1 MSNYQR
7 ENLLNIAP
15 EKVPAGTLAVKVGD
29 DVFTA
34 GNVKITGT
42 DVSETT
48 ATAPDVLEGKQFYN
62 AQGVLTQGTL
72 IPQSGGSTM
81 DFYKCAVV
89 AEKAKEPIPEPIFVE
104 KFNGYISNRNGW
116 LQPVGARLPEYSTID
131 GRLAMKCDYDHRLSA
146 SCDGLPSG
154 NSARTMSVWIYAN
167 SGFSSE
173 WNMYCG
179 YGDLFS
185 LRIFWGDLLVGGSG
199 YNPYHPMSAVAQNQ
213 WQHIVITF
221 DGEKVIGYVNNEKSG
236 EVACTMDTIVEGHN
250 LCVGHENDDGNRYS
264 TDGYISDLQI
274 YDVAL
279 SAEQVAELYQSQ
291 KTSLIFHAPLSSQ
304 SDTALTGQTL
314 NVSGEVSYTN
324 FNGVDCVLIP
334 DQYNYIY
341 FSDDGFPSGDSDR
354 TICCRMCTEGDY
366 TAPFP
371 FCGYGYEY
379 QQSNF
384 YMSLREGTFGFDTNF
399 VGAKTSQAF
408 DTTVWNFYA
417 VRVKDGQVTAIVND
431 YKEELSHDSFYTE
444 LNGRFQIGRWCDHTA
459 FGGRMYICDVQV
471 YNTALSDDQLM
482 KLYDPSYEPEAPL
495 PPNTWNGY
503 KAVLVTD
510 DEDNTYYEFEE
521 TLTKGLTYGNGFI
534 PVVGKIYDTE
544 AMIMATL
551 SEKNKYPEIASP
563 MDMTGYTK
571 DDWIVSSYNYRFD
584 STKAWY
590 GFYPNGIWAGDGWLQ
605 WQNTAQQVL
614 IRQLTFGYGG
624 NSNWIYS
631 CRLDGSDDG
640 EHWTEIGTRDCEY
653 DSDYNTI
660 LTFPDNNTAYYYH
673 RLVVLSSNGCAVV
686 YKLLAKR
693 DIDGKNTP

>member
-1 MSNYQR
+1 MLNFTKY
-7 ENLLNIAP
+7 NLVTVDKKDID
-15 EKVPAGTLAVKVGD
+15 AGHPAVKID
-29 DVFTA
+29 DALFLLQR
-34 GNVKITGT
+34 N
-42 DVSETT
+42 D
-48 ATAPDVLEGKQFYN
+48 
-62 AQGVLTQGTL
+62 
-72 IPQSGGSTM
+72 IPKGSTM
-81 DFYKCAVV
+81 DFFKCAVV
-89 AEKAKEPIPEPIFVE
+89 ADKAKEPIPEPIFAE
-104 KFNGYISNRNGW
+104 KFNGTLTNNFTQ
-116 LQPVGARLPEYSTID
+116 LAEAPVFETID
-131 GRLAMKCDYDHRLSA
+131 GRQCMKCDYDHRLSHSA
-146 SCDGLPSG
+146 EALPAG
-154 NSARTMSVWIYAN
+154 NSPRTMSAWVYCN
-167 SGFSSE
+167 EDSLSGE
-173 WNMYCG
+173 WSFICG
-179 YGDLFS
+179 YGWTDPETFY
-185 LRIFWGDLLVGGSG
+185 IAVYWGDLLCYHAADYPYDPWSALGGNAWKHVTLSFDGKKVTGYINGVKIGETVG
-199 YNPYHPMSAVAQNQ
+199 
-213 WQHIVITF
+213 TF
-221 DGEKVIGYVNNEKSG
+221 DTNVTDQPLCIGW
-236 EVACTMDTIVEGHN
+236 I
-250 LCVGHENDDGNRYS
+250 S
-264 TDGYISDLQI
+264 TDDRPFSTDAYISDLQI

-279 SAEQVAELYQSQ
+279 SAEQVEELHQSQ
-291 KTSLIFHAPLSSQ
+291 TTSLIFNAPLSSQ

-354 TICCRMCTEGDY
+354 TICCRMCTEGAY

-399 VGAKTSQAF
+399 VGEKTSQTF

-444 LNGRFQIGRWCDHTA
+444 LNGRFQIGRWCDHTS

-510 DEDNTYYEFEE
+510 TDGGQYYEFEE
-521 TLTKGLTYGNGFI
+521 TLTEGLTFGKGFT
-534 PVVGKIYDTE
+534 PVVDKVYDSE

-563 MDMTGYTK
+563 MNMTDYTK
-571 DDWIVSSYNYRFD
+571 DNWVVSASYEGFGG
-584 STKAWY
+584 TKAWN
-590 GFYPNGIWAGDGWLQ
+590 GFYPDGIWVGRNSNPWLQ
-605 WQNTAQQVL
+605 WQNTTQQVL
-614 IRQLTFGYGG
+614 VRQISFGYGG
-624 NSNWIYS
+624 NSNWVYT
-631 CRLDGSDDG
+631 CRLEGSDDG
-640 EHWTEIGTRDCEY
+640 NTWTEIGTRDCEY
-653 DSDYNTI
+653 DSDSNTI

-673 RLVVLSSNGCAVV
+673 RLVSLNAVQGYAVV
-686 YKLLAKR
+686 GYLLAKR
-693 DIDGKNTP
+693 DVDGRTTP